1 MEFTLIKE
9 MMKSHRRFLELIVKV
24 KCNASRAEAVST
36 VIPRFNDNFA
46 ALFNSASGFLFFFF
60 SFLFLVVV
68 AVVAVGAI
76 NRPLLYKAASHSAAS
91 NTFWYI
97 LVFATNASYIYTY
110 IYILMPVGQCHRQLK
125 QR

>member
-46 ALFNSASGFLFFFF
+46 VLFNSASDFLFF
-60 SFLFLVVV
+60 SILFLVVV

-97 LVFATNASYIYTY
+97 LVFATNASDIHTHTY

-125 QR
+125 